1 MNELKWHNN
10 YALGVEYIDRE
21 HKQLFLT
28 MNKLLKIISDEE
40 KTEWGCQEGAKYL
53 KNHTIEHFEHEEE
66 YMLSINYK
74 DYELHKRLHD
84 DFRYITL
91 PALEMEL
98 EKTNYSKDS
107 VRHFLGVCI
116 GWVVAHT
123 KTEDLAIVG
132 KTASKW
138 SGIPHKEDTM
148 ALEQAVIQLTYDMF
162 QLNARK
168 ISEQYAGEDFGKTI
182 CNRLLY
188 RNQNNEKREV
198 ILIFE
203 ESFLLKII
211 GRILNTDFP
220 KIDDLVINITRYI
233 TRQLLEKLSEHI
245 PSLGL
250 YEVEKES
257 LLTHEQLVNSF
268 KREHPSCS
276 LLFGTNDGYFVFCM
290 ANPASIQKKDLP
302 SFAHAN
308 AIETIHRYIHENK
321 TRIHPKNNENAA
333 ATKNT
338 NKKRKI
344 LIVDD
349 SCFMRN
355 RMVNMLS
362 SNYEIS
368 EADSSVSAI
377 KKLTLDKPDLIL
389 LDYEMPICNGK
400 QTLEMI
406 RSEKD
411 IADIPVIFLT
421 SRRDKK
427 TVQAVMELKPERYLI
442 KTLPDEKIKENI
454 DTFFKRQKYKSK

>member
-10 YALGVEYIDRE
+10 YALGVDYIDRE
-21 HKQLFLT
+21 HRQLFLT
-28 MNKLLKIISDEE
+28 MNKLLNIISDEE
-40 KTEWGCQEGAKYL
+40 KKQWGCQEGAKYI
-53 KNHTIEHFEHEEE
+53 KNHTIEHFEHEEK

-84 DFRYITL
+84 DFRYVTL

-98 EKTNYSKDS
+98 EKTNYSTNS

-116 GWVVAHT
+116 GWIVAHT
-123 KTEDLAIVG
+123 QTEDLAIVG
-132 KTASKW
+132 KISSKW
-138 SGIPHKEDTM
+138 SGIPHKEDISV
-148 ALEQAVIQLTYDMF
+148 LEQAIVQLTYDMF
-162 QLNARK
+162 QLNAQK
-168 ISEQYAGEDFGKTI
+168 ISGHYAGEDFGKTI
-182 CNRLLY
+182 CNRLVY
-188 RNQNNEKREV
+188 RSQNGEKREI
-198 ILIFE
+198 ILVFE
-203 ESFLLKII
+203 ENFLLKII

-220 KIDDLVINITRYI
+220 RIDDMIINITRYI
-233 TRQLLEKLSEHI
+233 TRQLLEKLREHI
-245 PSLGL
+245 PSLDL
-250 YEVEKES
+250 YEIEKEN

-268 KREHPSCS
+268 KKSNPSCS
-276 LLFGTNDGYFVFCM
+276 LLFSTNDGYFAFCM
-290 ANPASIQKKDLP
+290 SSSASIKKKDLP

-308 AIETIHRYIHENK
+308 AMETIHKYIHKNK
-321 TRIHPKNNENAA
+321 TEKHAKNNETATN
-333 ATKNT
+333 TKNT
-338 NKKRKI
+338 DKKHKI

-349 SCFMRN
+349 SCFMRT
-355 RMVNMLS
+355 RMANMLA
-362 SNYEIS
+362 SNYEIA

-454 DTFFKRQKYKSK
+454 DTFFKRKKI